1 MQMGRF
7 MSQKRIPVHIQK
19 QGADVVS
26 GTDQQSLSFAG
37 LITFDS
43 LAFEQSC
50 QNEQPGRFK
59 TR

>member
-26 GTDQQSLSFAG
+26 GTDQKSLSFAG

-43 LAFEQSC
+43 LGFDQSC
-50 QNEQPGRFK
+50 ENEQPGRFK

>member
-1 MQMGRF
+1 

-19 QGADVVS
+19 QAADVIS
-26 GTDQQSLSFAG
+26 GTDQQSLSFAD
-37 LITFDS
+37 LIVLAI
-43 LAFEQSC
+43 LAFDQSC

>member
-26 GTDQQSLSFAG
+26 GTDQQSLSFAD
-37 LITFDS
+37 LIVLAI
-43 LAFEQSC
+43 LAFDQSC

>member
-1 MQMGRF
+1 MGRF

-19 QGADVVS
+19 QGADIVS

-43 LAFEQSC
+43 LAFDQSYE
-50 QNEQPGRFK
+50 NKQPGRFK

>member
-1 MQMGRF
+1 MGRF
-7 MSQKRIPVHIQK
+7 MSQKRIPMHIQK
-19 QGADVVS
+19 QGADIVS

-43 LAFEQSC
+43 LAFDQSYE
-50 QNEQPGRFK
+50 NKQPGRFK

>member
-1 MQMGRF
+1 

-19 QGADVVS
+19 QGADIVS

-43 LAFEQSC
+43 LAFDQSYE
-50 QNEQPGRFK
+50 NKQPGRFK

>member
-1 MQMGRF
+1 
-7 MSQKRIPVHIQK
+7 MSQKRVPVHIQK

-43 LAFEQSC
+43 LAFGQSC